1 MKLCM
6 IGTGYVGLVSGTCF
20 ADIGHTV
27 YCVDKDVSKIEKL
40 NSGQSPIYEPGLD
53 ELIKVNYREKR
64 LFFTT
69 NISQAINKSNI
80 IFICVGTPNKK
91 NSLSV
96 NLSYVFKVAKE
107 ISKFSKNKKIVVT
120 KSTVPV
126 GTGDLIEK
134 YLKNKKK
141 FTVIS
146 NPEFLREGDAI
157 RDFRYPDR
165 IVVGSNS
172 PYAFKIMKNLY
183 LPLIN
188 KGAKFFTTNRRG
200 AELIKYASNA
210 FLATKITFINEMANL
225 CEKTGINVEDIS
237 LGMGSDVRIG
247 SRFLRAGPAYGGSCF
262 PKDTKGLVAIGNKA
276 NIDLSLV
283 KSVIKSNENRKK
295 IILTRVHSIIG
306 KSVKNKKITFL
317 GVTFKPNTDD
327 MRDSPS
333 LSMIPYLHNKGAKIS
348 YYEPTGEKKEFIKLK
363 NCKFFNKIGL
373 ACENADLVVLHTE
386 WDEFKNLDF
395 NKMRKNNNLKLYD
408 LRNLYDFE
416 EMKRKKIK
424 YFSVGRSSFNLFQK

>member
-27 YCVDKDVSKIEKL
+27 YCVDKDINKINKL
-40 NSGQSPIYEPGLD
+40 NSGKSPIYEPGLD
-53 ELIKVNYREKR
+53 ELIKKNYKAKR
-64 LFFTT
+64 LFFT
-69 NISQAINKSNI
+69 SSLSEAIYKSDI

-96 NLSYVFKVAKE
+96 DLSYVFKATKE
-107 ISKFSKNKKIVVT
+107 ISKLSKKKKLLVT

-134 YLKNKKK
+134 ILNNKKK

-146 NPEFLREGDAI
+146 NPEFLREGEAI

-165 IVVGSNS
+165 IVVGANQSNAS
-172 PYAFKIMKNLY
+172 IIMKNLY

-210 FLATKITFINEMANL
+210 FLATKITFINEIANL
-225 CEKTGINVEDIS
+225 CEKTGINIEDIS
-237 LGMGSDVRIG
+237 LGMGSDKRIG
-247 SRFLRAGPAYGGSCF
+247 SRFLRAGPAYGGSCL
-262 PKDTKGLVAIGNKA
+262 PKDTKGLVSIGEKVKINF
-276 NIDLSLV
+276 SLV
-283 KSVIKSNENRKK
+283 KSVIKSNENRKY
-295 IILTRVHSIIG
+295 LLLNRVHNIIG
-306 KSVKNKKITFL
+306 KNIKNKKIVFL

-327 MRDSPS
+327 MRDSVS
-333 LSMIPYLHNKGAKIS
+333 LTMIPYLNKKGAKIS
-348 YYEPTGEKKEFIKLK
+348 YYDPSGEKKEFLKLK
-363 NCKFFNKIGL
+363 NCNFYNQINL
-373 ACENADLVVLHTE
+373 ACKNVDLVILHTE
-386 WDEFKNLDF
+386 WDEFKSLDF
-395 NKMRKNNNLKLYD
+395 KKIVRNKKFKLYD
-408 LRNLYDFE
+408 LRNLYSVD
-416 EMKRKKIK
+416 EMKKKGIK
-424 YFSVGRSSFNLFQK
+424 YFSVGRPIL

>member
-27 YCVDKDVSKIEKL
+27 YCVDNDINKIRKL
-40 NSGQSPIYEPGLD
+40 NSGQTPIYEPGLD
-53 ELIKVNYREKR
+53 ELIKENYRARR

-69 NISQAINKSNI
+69 NISEALRKSDI
-80 IFICVGTPNKK
+80 IFICVGTPNKNK
-91 NSLSV
+91 SLSV
-96 NLSYVFKVAKE
+96 DLSYVFNAAKE
-107 ISKFSKNKKIVVT
+107 ILKFSKNKKIIVT

-146 NPEFLREGDAI
+146 NPEFLREGEAI

-172 PYAFKIMKNLY
+172 LYALKTMKNLY
-183 LPLIN
+183 LPLVN

-200 AELIKYASNA
+200 AELIKYAANA
-210 FLATKITFINEMANL
+210 FLATKITFINEIANL

-247 SRFLRAGPAYGGSCF
+247 SRFLRPGPAYGGSCF
-262 PKDTKGLVAIGNKA
+262 PKDTKGLVSIGDKVK
-276 NIDLSLV
+276 IDLSIV
-283 KSVIKSNENRKK
+283 KSVIKSNENRKYLLLK
-295 IILTRVHSIIG
+295 RIDHIFG
-306 KSVKNKKITFL
+306 KNIRNKKIVFL

-327 MRDSPS
+327 MRDAAS
-333 LSMIPYLHNKGAKIS
+333 LFMIPNLLKRKAIVS
-348 YYEPTGEKKEFIKLK
+348 YYDPTGEKEEFKKLK
-363 NCKFFNKIGL
+363 KCIFYPDIHNACK
-373 ACENADLVVLHTE
+373 NADLIILHTE
-386 WDEFKNLDF
+386 WDEFKSLDF
-395 NKMRKNNNLKLYD
+395 NKLVKKSKKFTLYD
-408 LRNLYDFE
+408 LRNLYNLH
-416 EMKRKKIK
+416 EMKRKKIR
-424 YFSVGRSSFNLFQK
+424 YFSIGR